1 MIIVLWQSV
10 AYQMT
15 CTLMNNL
22 YFANYKDNSD
32 MLTSHEN
39 LYFLHLFTFQTPTLF
54 VSYLKICSLYNF

>member
-39 LYFLHLFTFQTPTLF
+39 LYFLNHRLPIER
-54 VSYLKICSLYNF
+54 KAEA